1 MKYTYCARTPQ
12 MWKAEITD
20 IGECGKL
27 VWENERVK
35 LRELRNLLSNSII

>member
-1 MKYTYCARTPQ
+1 MKYTYCALTPQ
-12 MWKAEITD
+12 MWRAEITD

-35 LRELRNLLSNSII
+35 MRGVAQIAL